1 MTDTYAGTFTEA
13 GTLSAWQQ
21 LSVHAIA
28 TTTADALAKGLQPL
42 RQQQQQQ
49 QQQLISWQCKLH
61 ISVWQGLK
69 TDL

>member
-28 TTTADALAKGLQPL
+28 TTTADTLAKGLQPL
-42 RQQQQQQ
+42 RQQQQQ

-61 ISVWQGLK
+61 ISVCQGLQ